1 MVPELSVVILCY
13 RAGRG
18 VEKFVKHTAACL
30 DEAMANWQIVLV
42 GNYSQATD
50 DITPQVVRDLAEN
63 DDRIEA
69 VTRVKEGM
77 MGWDVRS
84 GFVEATGEVIALIDG
99 DGQMAFRDVIRGY
112 RLLNDENCDIV
123 TTYRAERHD
132 GFYRYFISK
141 VYNLVFR
148 MLFRGLHARDIN
160 SKPKLITRS
169 AYNRLNLS
177 SDDWFVDAEIMIQ
190 ARRLG
195 FKVREIPVTFYELK
209 TRKSFVKF
217 PALIEF
223 IRNLVFAKIKE
234 FHER

>member
-30 DEAMANWQIVLV
+30 DEAMANWQMVLV
-42 GNYSQATD
+42 GNYFQETN

-77 MGWDVRS
+77 MSWDVRS

-132 GFYRYFISK
+132 GFYRYVISK

-148 MLFRGLHARDIN
+148 MLFMGVNVRDIN
-160 SKPKLITRS
+160 SKPKLITRN
-169 AYNRLNLS
+169 AYDRLDLK

-190 ARRLG
+190 ARRLR

-209 TRKSFVKF
+209 TRKSFVRL

-223 IRNLVFAKIKE
+223 IRNLVFARIKE
-234 FHER
+234 FRER